1 MLKCFPIVLNF
12 QQFID
17 RLFIRVAT
25 YLKMDLIKFVFEE
38 LFIDFRIAIYQKTRL
53 SQGILID
60 FKT

>member
-25 YLKMDLIKFVFEE
+25 YLKMDSIKFVFEE